1 MSEQTK
7 IVLKSYFET
16 GDVPT
21 QVQFANQIDSFG
33 LQSEVDANTA
43 KTGITTEQANEIVAN
58 NAKVTYDAAAAVA
71 LNTAKTGITTEQ
83 ANEIVANNAKVTYDA
98 AAAVALNTAKVSF
111 DSASSTKL
119 GTIAEN
125 AAVNTINTTVTG
137 EPTGSDLVPNIV
149 SLTQA
154 EYDAGTAV
162 AGTFYAIVG

>member
-43 KTGITTEQANEIVAN
+43 KTGITTA
-58 NAKVTYDAAAAVA
+58 
-71 LNTAKTGITTEQ
+71 Q